1 MSWQHN
7 LNPIIL
13 DFGAI
18 QVRWYGLMY
27 VIGFLI
33 GGYLL
38 GKLTEQKFFK
48 TTKENVDSLVTT
60 VIILMFIFARLAYVF
75 IYNWDYYS
83 DHLEELLSVWKGGLS
98 FHGAI
103 VGFVIGGL
111 LFARKHNLSWFQ
123 VMDSI
128 ALAGTQGLFF
138 GRLGNFINGELYGRM
153 TDSWVGIIFPQGG
166 PYPRHPS
173 QLYEAVAEGI
183 ILSLLL
189 WMIKSR
195 TKIYG
200 IISAFFMIGYG
211 SFRFMVE
218 FFREPDAQLGFIVG
232 SFSMGQILCFIMI
245 LIGIILL
252 KIANDKK
259 LVIS

>member
-83 DHLEELLSVWKGGLS
+83 DHLTELLSVWKGGLS
-98 FHGAI
+98 FHGALVGLI
-103 VGFVIGGL
+103 VGGYIFGKQNKISLG
-111 LFARKHNLSWFQ
+111 Q
-123 VMDSI
+123 VMDCV

-138 GRLGNFINGELYGRM
+138 GRIGNFINGELYGRSS
-153 TDSWVGIIFPQGG
+153 DAPWAVIFPKDGG
-166 PYPRHPS
+166 PFPRHPS
-173 QLYEAVAEGI
+173 QLYEGFLEGVLLFS
-183 ILSLLL
+183 ILFA
-189 WMIKSR
+189 R
-195 TKIYG
+195 TKSSIN
-200 IISAFFMIGYG
+200 AFF
-211 SFRFMVE
+211 
-218 FFREPDAQLGFIVG
+218 FFFLNQ
-232 SFSMGQILCFIMI
+232 S
-245 LIGIILL
+245 
-252 KIANDKK
+252 
-259 LVIS
+259 